1 MSDPARYDPAA
12 LEARAREVLAS
23 DLVTAPTR
31 AALLERLEA
40 PAGEGVLDAD
50 ALRALAAA
58 AARLIPLGALGE
70 ALDLGRR
77 FDATLAS
84 GPGDGWRYADMPADV
99 EAHRLGLRALDAAA
113 RSQAGVAF
121 AEQDGAGQDA
131 VLAAVQA
138 GSPPGPPWPLS
149 PARWFEELLAA
160 LTELAYADVRVQL
173 AIGYDGFADADG
185 WQGGSLQPAGR
196 G

>member
-1 MSDPARYDPAA
+1 M
-12 LEARAREVLAS
+12 LAS
-23 DLVTAPTR
+23 DRVTAPTR
-31 AALLERLEA
+31 AALLGRLA
-40 PAGEGVLDAD
+40 RPTGAGALDAE

-70 ALDLGRR
+70 ALDLARR
-77 FDATLAS
+77 FDANLAS
-84 GPGDGWRYADMPADV
+84 SPGDGWRYADMPADV
-99 EAHRLGLRALDAAA
+99 EAHRLGLRALDGAA
-113 RSQAGVAF
+113 RKGAGAAF
-121 AEQDGAGQDA
+121 ADLAPAAQDTL
-131 VLAAVQA
+131 LAAVQA
-138 GSPPGPPWPLS
+138 GSPPGPPWPLP
-149 PARWFEELLAA
+149 PARWFEELLSG